1 MQGLSWLLYRHDI
14 FCERKK
20 QFILVSRCKRKRD
33 AASGSIPRCSGLIRL
48 NWSTFAWINAIHHYV
63 RRHLVCVPDA
73 SLHDRRQTESLCNEF
88 PNNVLIGFRR
98 LQELRSF
105 IDRDRQALHDC
116 ADRIDFSSKRPSFRS
131 GISIFSTSLLKVVTP
146 CGRFL
151 LVRTYYAS
159 LHDQQ

>member
-1 MQGLSWLLYRHDI
+1 MISFAKGKSSLFWSAGVKGKGMPP
-14 FCERKK
+14 E
-20 QFILVSRCKRKRD
+20 
-33 AASGSIPRCSGLIRL
+33 AASRVGCSGLIRL

-98 LQELRSF
+98 FQELHSF

-131 GISIFSTSLLKVVTP
+131 AIAIFSTSLHMVVTP
-146 CGRFL
+146 CGRYW
-151 LVRTYYAS
+151 LVRTYNAS